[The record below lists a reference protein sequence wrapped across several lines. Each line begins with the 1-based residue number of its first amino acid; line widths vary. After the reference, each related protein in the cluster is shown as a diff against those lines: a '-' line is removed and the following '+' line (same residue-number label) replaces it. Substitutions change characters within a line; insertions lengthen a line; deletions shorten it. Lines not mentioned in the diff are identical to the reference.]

1 VPSRA
6 APLRYHPSPGAP
18 PIAPAPSRIALAQI
32 DTTVGDFAGNAARIR
47 AATEAAR
54 AAGASLVVF
63 PELALCGYPP
73 RDFLDLPE
81 FLERAGRTL
90 AELAAPAEWS
100 RGMAVVVGFPEAA
113 PGAPPPGVYNSAALV
128 FGGRVAAVGRK
139 SLLPTYDV
147 FDETRY
153 FVPAEASTAADAGAL
168 PVRLGLSICEDVWND
183 KRFWD
188 RPRYARDPVAELAR
202 AGASLVVN
210 VSASPYA
217 TGKPALRERMLA
229 ASAAGHGVAI
239 AYVNQVGGNDA
250 LVFDGGS
257 MLLGADGRVLA
268 RAPLFEEALVVA
280 DLAGGEA
287 RVLALDGAPREAP
300 PPPPDPLAD
309 EVLSALVLG
318 VRDYVRKCGFRS
330 AIVGL
335 SGGIDSAL
343 TACVAAEA
351 LGPEAVLGVAMP
363 SRYSSSHSRED
374 AAELARNLGIGF
386 REISIEPMHAAF
398 LGQLERAERRPLCD
412 LAEQNVQARVRG
424 QILMALSNDTGGL
437 VLSTGNKSELAVGY
451 CTLYGDMAGGLAV
464 IGDVPKT
471 LVYRVARAANARAGR
486 TLVPER
492 TFTKPPSAELRPDQT
507 DQDTLPP
514 YDVLD
519 DILQAYVEE
528 RLPLDA
534 IVARGHAPETVRRVL
549 RMVVASE
556 YKRRQAAPALK
567 ISEKA
572 FGEGRR
578 FPIAHGY
585 RY

>member
-1 VPSRA
+1 VARS
-6 APLRYHPSPGAP
+6 G
-18 PIAPAPSRIALAQI
+18 RIALAQI

-47 AATEAAR
+47 AATGQAR
-54 AAGASLVVF
+54 AAGASLAIF

-81 FLERAGRTL
+81 FLERAARTL
-90 AELAAPAEWS
+90 AELAQPAEWS
-100 RGMAVVVGFPEAA
+100 RGMAVVLGFPEAA
-113 PGAPPPGVYNSAALV
+113 AGAPPPGVYNSAALLE
-128 FGGRVAAVGRK
+128 GGRVAAIGRK

-153 FVPAEASTAADAGAL
+153 FLPADASTAADAGGL
-168 PVRLGLSICEDVWND
+168 PRLGLSICEDVWND

-188 RPRYARDPVAELAR
+188 RPRYARDPVGELAR
-202 AGASLVVN
+202 AGAALVVN

-217 TGKPALRERMLA
+217 VGKPALRERMLA
-229 ASAAGHGVAI
+229 ASARGHGVPI

-257 MLLGADGRVLA
+257 MLVAADGRVLA
-268 RAPLFEEALVVA
+268 RAPLFTEALVVA
-280 DLAGGEA
+280 DLEGGDA
-287 RVLALDGAPREAP
+287 RVLGLDGASLPSAAP
-300 PPPPDPLAD
+300 PAGDEGLAS

-318 VRDYVRKCGFRS
+318 VRDYVLKCGFRN

-343 TACVAAEA
+343 TACIAAEA
-351 LGPEAVLGVAMP
+351 LGPDAVLGVAMP

-374 AAELARNLGIGF
+374 AAELARNLGIRF
-386 REISIEPMHAAF
+386 REIPIEPVHAAF
-398 LGQLERAERRPLCD
+398 LAQLAEAQGRPLCD
-412 LAEQNVQARVRG
+412 VAEQNVQARIRG

-471 LVYRVARAANARAGR
+471 LVYRVARAANARSGR
-486 TLVPER
+486 ALVPER
-492 TFTKPPSAELRPDQT
+492 TFTKPPSAELKPDQT

-519 DILQAYVEE
+519 DVLQAYVEE
-528 RLPLDA
+528 RLPFDA
-534 IVARGHAPETVRRVL
+534 IVARGHAPELVRRVL

-567 ISEKA
+567 ITEKA

>member
-1 VPSRA
+1 MYHRRA
-6 APLRYHPSPGAP
+6 VQP
-18 PIAPAPSRIALAQI
+18 PARIALAQI

-47 AATEAAR
+47 AATSRAR
-54 AAGASLVVF
+54 AAGARLVVF

-73 RDFLDLPE
+73 RDFLDFPE
-81 FLERAGRTL
+81 FLDRAARTL

-100 RGMAVVVGFPEAA
+100 RGIAVALGFPEAA
-113 PGAPPPGVYNSAALV
+113 PGAPPPGVYNSVALLE
-128 FGGRVAAVGRK
+128 GGRVASVGRK

-153 FVPAEASTAADAGAL
+153 FLPAERSTAADASCPGL
-168 PVRLGLSICEDVWND
+168 RLGLSICEDVWND

-188 RPRYARDPVAELAR
+188 RPRYARDPVAELAGSG
-202 AGASLVVN
+202 AGLVVN

-217 TGKPALRERMLA
+217 VHKPALRERMLA
-229 ASAAGHGVAI
+229 ASARGHGVPI

-257 MLLGADGRVLA
+257 MLVGRDGAVIA
-268 RAPLFEEALVVA
+268 RGPLFEEALVVA
-280 DLAGGEA
+280 DLAGGA
-287 RVLALDGAPREAP
+287 TRVLGLDGEPLSPPRP
-300 PPPPDPLAD
+300 PAPDPLAD

-343 TACVAAEA
+343 TACIAAEA
-351 LGPEAVLGVAMP
+351 LGTDAVLGVAMP
-363 SRYSSSHSRED
+363 SRYSSDHSRED
-374 AAELARNLGIGF
+374 AALLARALGIRF

-398 LGQLERAERRPLCD
+398 LAQVEVAAGRPLGD
-412 LAEQNVQARVRG
+412 LAEQNVQARIRG

-471 LVYRVARAANARAGR
+471 LVYRVSRAANARAGR
-486 TLVPER
+486 ALIPER
-492 TFTKPPSAELRPDQT
+492 TFTKPPSAELKPGQT
-507 DQDTLPP
+507 DQDSLPP
-514 YDVLD
+514 YEVLD
-519 DILQAYVEE
+519 DILAAYVEE
-528 RLPLDA
+528 RLPLEK
-534 IVARGHAPETVRRVL
+534 IVARGHPEETVRRVL
-549 RMVVASE
+549 RMVVSSE
-556 YKRRQAAPALK
+556 YKRRQAAPVLK
-567 ISEKA
+567 VSEKA

-578 FPIAHGY
+578 LPIAHGW

>member
-1 VPSRA
+1 M
-6 APLRYHPSPGAP
+6 YHPRPVP
-18 PIAPAPSRIALAQI
+18 PSGRIALAQI
-32 DTTVGDFAGNAARIR
+32 DTTVGDFDGNAARIR
-47 AATEAAR
+47 DATARAR
-54 AAGASLVVF
+54 AAGATLAVF

-73 RDFLDLPE
+73 RDLLDLPE
-81 FLERAGRTL
+81 FLDRAARAL
-90 AELAAPAEWS
+90 AELARPADWS
-100 RGMAVVVGFPEAA
+100 RGIAVALGFPEAA
-113 PGAPPPGVYNSAALV
+113 PGAPPPGVYNSVALLE
-128 FGGRVAAVGRK
+128 GGRVTAIGRK

-153 FVPAEASTAADAGAL
+153 FLAADRSSAADAAAPGL
-168 PVRLGLSICEDVWND
+168 RLGLSICEDVWND

-202 AGASLVVN
+202 DGAGLVVN

-217 TGKPALRERMLA
+217 VHKPALRERMLT
-229 ASAAGHGVAI
+229 ASARGHGVPI

-257 MLLGADGRVLA
+257 MLVAADGRVLA
-268 RAPLFEEALVVA
+268 RAPLFQEALVVA
-280 DLAGGEA
+280 DLAGGAPE
-287 RVLALDGAPREAP
+287 VLPLGDRPGAPRAP
-300 PPPPDPLAD
+300 APDALAD

-330 AIVGL
+330 SIVGL

-343 TACVAAEA
+343 TACIAAEA
-351 LGPEAVLGVAMP
+351 LGPGAVLGVAMP
-363 SRYSSSHSRED
+363 SRYSSGHSRED
-374 AAELARNLGIGF
+374 AAELARNLGVSF

-398 LGQLERAERRPLCD
+398 LAQLEAAEGRPLCD

-464 IGDVPKT
+464 IGDVAKT

-486 TLVPER
+486 ALIPER
-492 TFTKPPSAELRPDQT
+492 TFTKPPSAELKPGQV
-507 DQDTLPP
+507 DQDSLPP

-519 DILQAYVEE
+519 DILAAYVEE
-528 RLPLDA
+528 RLPVEA
-534 IVARGHAPETVRRVL
+534 IVARGHPEATVRRVL

-556 YKRRQAAPALK
+556 YKRRQAAPVLK
-567 ISEKA
+567 VSEKA

-578 FPIAHGY
+578 LPIAHGW

>member
-1 VPSRA
+1 M
-6 APLRYHPSPGAP
+6 YHPRPV
-18 PIAPAPSRIALAQI
+18 APSGRIALAQI
-32 DTTVGDFAGNAARIR
+32 DTTVGDFAGNAAKIR
-47 AATEAAR
+47 AATERAR
-54 AAGASLVVF
+54 AAGARLVVF

-73 RDFLDLPE
+73 RDFLDFPE
-81 FLERAGRTL
+81 FLGRARQVL
-90 AELAAPAEWS
+90 DELARPAEWS
-100 RGMAVVVGFPEAA
+100 RGVAVVIGFPEAV
-113 PGAPPPGVYNSAALV
+113 PGAPPPGVYNAAALV
-128 FGGRVAAVGRK
+128 SNGRIAAIGRK

-153 FVPAEASTAADAGAL
+153 FLPADRATAADADPWG
-168 PVRLGLSICEDVWND
+168 VRIGLSVCEDVWND

-188 RPRYARDPVAELAR
+188 RPRYERDPLAELAR
-202 AGASLVVN
+202 DAAGLVVN
-210 VSASPYA
+210 LSASPYA

-229 ASAAGHGVAI
+229 ASAKGHGLPI

-257 MLLGADGRVLA
+257 MLVARDGEILA
-268 RAPLFEEALVVA
+268 RAPLFREALVLA
-280 DLAGGEA
+280 DLQGG
-287 RVLALDGAPREAP
+287 RVDVLGLDGEPLPAAPAAG
-300 PPPPDPLAD
+300 PDPLAD
-309 EVLSALVLG
+309 EVLSALILG
-318 VRDYVRKCGFRS
+318 VRDYVQKCGFKS

-343 TACVAAEA
+343 TACIAAEA
-351 LGPEAVLGVAMP
+351 LRPSNVLGVAMP

-374 AAELARNLGIGF
+374 AAALAESLGVPF
-386 REISIEPMHAAF
+386 REIPIEPVHAAF
-398 LGQLERAERRPLCD
+398 LAQLEAAQGRPLCD
-412 LAEQNVQARVRG
+412 LAEQNVQARIRG

-486 TLVPER
+486 ALIPEL
-492 TFTKPPSAELRPDQT
+492 TFTKPPSAELKPDQT

-519 DILQAYVEE
+519 AILQAYVEE
-528 RLPLDA
+528 RLPIEA
-534 IVARGHAPETVRRVL
+534 IVARGHPEETVRRVL
-549 RMVVASE
+549 RMIVASE
-556 YKRRQAAPALK
+556 YKRRQAAPVLK
-567 ISEKA
+567 VTEKA

-578 FPIAHGY
+578 LPIAHGY

>member
-1 VPSRA
+1 MRRAIAGLMYHPRPVPS
-6 APLRYHPSPGAP
+6 PV
-18 PIAPAPSRIALAQI
+18 RIALAQI
-32 DTTVGDFAGNAARIR
+32 DTTVGDFAGNSERIR
-47 AATEAAR
+47 AATAVAR
-54 AAGASLVVF
+54 GAGATLVVF

-73 RDFLDLPE
+73 RDLLDFPE
-81 FLERAGRTL
+81 FLERARTALEDL
-90 AELAAPAEWS
+90 ARPADWS
-100 RGMAVVVGFPEAA
+100 RGIAVALGFPEAV
-113 PGAPPPGVYNSAALV
+113 PGAPPPGIYNSVALLE
-128 FGGRVAAVGRK
+128 GGRVAAVGRK

-153 FVPAEASTAADAGAL
+153 FLPADRSTTADAITPGL
-168 PVRLGLSICEDVWND
+168 RLGLSICEDVWND

-188 RPRYARDPVAELAR
+188 RPRYARDPVGELAA
-202 AGASLVVN
+202 AGSGLVVN

-217 TGKPALRERMLA
+217 VHKPALRERMLA
-229 ASAAGHGVAI
+229 ASARGHRAPI

-257 MLLGADGRVLA
+257 MVVSAAGDVLA
-268 RAPLFEEALVVA
+268 RAPLFQEVVLVC
-280 DLAGGEA
+280 D
-287 RVLALDGAPREAP
+287 LDGGAPALLSPTGAPLP
-300 PPPPDPLAD
+300 PPPPPPADPLAD

-318 VRDYVRKCGFRS
+318 VKDYVRKCGFRS

-335 SGGIDSAL
+335 SGGIDSAV
-343 TACVAAEA
+343 TACIAAEA
-351 LGPEAVLGVAMP
+351 LGPQAVLGVAMP
-363 SRYSSSHSRED
+363 SRYSSGHSRED
-374 AAELARNLGIGF
+374 AAELARNLGIRF

-398 LGQLERAERRPLCD
+398 LGQLEQAEGKALGD

-464 IGDVPKT
+464 IGDVAKT
-471 LVYRVARAANARAGR
+471 LVYRVSRAANARAGR
-486 TLVPER
+486 TLIPER
-492 TFTKPPSAELRPDQT
+492 TFTKPPSAELKPGQV
-507 DQDTLPP
+507 DQDSLPP

-519 DILQAYVEE
+519 DILAAYVEE
-528 RLPLDA
+528 RLPIGA
-534 IVARGHAPETVRRVL
+534 IVARGHPEETVRRVL

-556 YKRRQAAPALK
+556 YKRRQAAPVLK
-567 ISEKA
+567 VSEKA

-578 FPIAHGY
+578 LPIAHGW

>member
-1 VPSRA
+1 M
-6 APLRYHPSPGAP
+6 LGHT
-18 PIAPAPSRIALAQI
+18 RIALAQVNPTI
-32 DTTVGDFAGNAARIR
+32 GDLAGNAAKVR
-47 AATEAAR
+47 AATERAR

-63 PELALCGYPP
+63 PELCLCGYPP
-73 RDFLDLPE
+73 RDFLDLPD
-81 FLERAGRTL
+81 FVDRCRRAL
-90 AELAAPAEWS
+90 AELAAPAGWS
-100 RGMAVVVGFPEAA
+100 RGIGVVLGFPEA
-113 PGAPPPGVYNSAALV
+113 PEGAPPPGLYNAAALLA
-128 FGGRVAAVGRK
+128 GGGVRAVGRK

-153 FVPAEASTAADAGAL
+153 FLPAASSTVAGAPDAELL
-168 PVRLGLSICEDVWND
+168 PFPIGLSICEDVWND

-188 RPRYARDPVAELAR
+188 RPRYARDPVADLV
-202 AGASLVVN
+202 AGGAALVVN
-210 VSASPYA
+210 LSASPYA
-217 TGKPALRERMLA
+217 IGKPALRERMLS
-229 ASAAGHGVAI
+229 ASARAHGAPI

-257 MLLGADGRVLA
+257 MLVARDGTVLA
-268 RAPLFEEALVVA
+268 RAPLFEELLVVG
-280 DLAGGEA
+280 DLESGRAELLG
-287 RVLALDGAPREAP
+287 LDGAPVPAP
-300 PPPPDPLAD
+300 APAADPVAD
-309 EVLSALVLG
+309 EVFQALVLG
-318 VRDYVRKCGFRS
+318 VRDYVRKCGFRTVV
-330 AIVGL
+330 IGL

-343 TACVAAEA
+343 TACIAAAA
-351 LGPEAVLGVAMP
+351 LGPDNVTGVAMP
-363 SRYSSSHSRED
+363 SRYSSDHSRED
-374 AAELARNLGIGF
+374 AALLAARLGIRF
-386 REISIEPMHAAF
+386 QEISIEPMHATFMA
-398 LGQLERAERRPLCD
+398 QLEAARGRPLGD

-471 LVYRVARAANARAGR
+471 LVYRVSRAANARAGR
-486 TLVPER
+486 ALIPER
-492 TFTKPPSAELRPDQT
+492 TFTKPPSAELKPGQL
-507 DQDTLPP
+507 DQDSLPP

-528 RLPLDA
+528 RLSMDA
-534 IVARGHAPETVRRVL
+534 IAARGHDPETVRRVL

-556 YKRRQAAPALK
+556 YKRRQAAPVLK
-567 ISEKA
+567 VSEKA